1 MTFVP
6 SPTSTIQHNAVHR
19 YQIYEYTRYSSTRR
33 HQTIF
38 SITSLS
44 STVPAELPHGRGRRA
59 RTPAV
64 EQRPRRNSLE
74 QSQTYLLLRL
84 LHSLTELTLIVEPDL
99 PMRVLDTPSEQKAF
113 FKVGKASGLHPQNSQ
128 RAISADAFR
137 RRQVIQTRLRRPED
151 GQKVTVYG
159 IIVHVGSD
167 ESECLLVEASGHS
180 ATVRSNQSDP
190 RGKHGIIYTTPCP
203 PSPLVDEKKLRGAIF
218 ATKFNYFLD
227 LPPTTRVNYK
237 SLFMVRHDAE
247 VFPVAKLEVDN
258 LTALCLNYEEVTGGQ
273 KLHIEFPRPPE
284 DPKAPPAYNSLF
296 PKSENEVD

>member
-1 MTFVP
+1 MPVRCAGHPLPP
-6 SPTSTIQHNAVHR
+6 SKPVSLLTSH
-19 YQIYEYTRYSSTRR
+19 
-33 HQTIF
+33 
-38 SITSLS
+38 
-44 STVPAELPHGRGRRA
+44 
-59 RTPAV
+59 
-64 EQRPRRNSLE
+64 
-74 QSQTYLLLRL
+74 LRS
-84 LHSLTELTLIVEPDL
+84 LHS
-99 PMRVLDTPSEQKAF
+99 
-113 FKVGKASGLHPQNSQ
+113 
-128 RAISADAFR
+128 
-137 RRQVIQTRLRRPED
+137 
-151 GQKVTVYG
+151 
-159 IIVHVGSD
+159 
-167 ESECLLVEASGHS
+167 LVEASGHS